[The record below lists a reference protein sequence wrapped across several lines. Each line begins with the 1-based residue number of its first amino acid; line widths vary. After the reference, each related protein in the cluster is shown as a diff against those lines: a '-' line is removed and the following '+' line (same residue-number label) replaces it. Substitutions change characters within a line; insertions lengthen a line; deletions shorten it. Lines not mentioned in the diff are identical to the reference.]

1 MIVKKVNQDLRNKN
15 IEFQIDHVTYK
26 AVRFYQTQMTVDVIV
41 VDGDDTKGIK
51 NIPFAYIPKASKK
64 LIKPN

>member
-15 IEFQIDHVTYK
+15 IEFQIDNVTYK
-26 AVRFYQTQMTVDVIV
+26 AIRFYQAKMTVDVIEV
-41 VDGDDTKGIK
+41 NSDDKKGIK